1 MYNEVDLF
9 PNSTFYIAH
18 IIVFLP
24 VLNLLS
30 IGILSIL
37 NFLCEFTYLS
47 NEDTKKKEET
57 KSEIKDTTF
66 THLSIP
72 FIPPSPPP
80 SSLLSLSLYP
90 PLFSLPHLSL
100 STVCLSLFLLTF
112 N

>member
-47 NEDTKKKEET
+47 NEDTKKRRGNK
-57 KSEIKDTTF
+57 
-66 THLSIP
+66 
-72 FIPPSPPP
+72 
-80 SSLLSLSLYP
+80 
-90 PLFSLPHLSL
+90 
-100 STVCLSLFLLTF
+100 VG

>member
-18 IIVFLP
+18 IIVFLL

-30 IGILSIL
+30 IGILSIS

-47 NEDTKKKEET
+47 NEDTKKKRGN
-57 KSEIKDTTF
+57 K
-66 THLSIP
+66 
-72 FIPPSPPP
+72 
-80 SSLLSLSLYP
+80 
-90 PLFSLPHLSL
+90 
-100 STVCLSLFLLTF
+100 VG